1 MTNWKEKIAK
11 HKITIDKKSNKVI
24 FGELTMSII
33 DIKVTEENTQ
43 EKIDALK
50 AIELASGKPM
60 VFMITEDLICYLT
73 NDEHMLLLD
82 QVSDE
87 EYVINAL
94 RTMLRKVY
102 DRPLTAPAKTIIG
115 NYRD

>member
-11 HKITIDKKSNKVI
+11 HKITIDKKNNIVI
-24 FGELTMSII
+24 FGELTMNII

-50 AIELASGKPM
+50 AIELASGKSM
-60 VFMITEDLICYLT
+60 VFMVTEDLICYLT
-73 NDEHMLLLD
+73 NDEHVLLLD

-87 EYVINAL
+87 EYVIKAL
-94 RTMLRKVY
+94 RSALRKAY
-102 DRPLTAPAKTIIG
+102 DRPLTTPARTIIG